1 MAPLITGFGPTDGFY
16 HPHIEGDFCPTCRQR
31 IPNGQAVEVWARYHQ
46 HESKAK
52 AEAEAGVQAK
62 LAEAVQEIA
71 EAKEERKSRHY
82 RLKTRSI

>member
-1 MAPLITGFGPTDGFY
+1 LGAD
-16 HPHIEGDFCPTCRQR
+16 
-31 IPNGQAVEVWARYHQ
+31 HQ